1 MFRRCKSCEGISGEK
16 YWIIIDEDGNES
28 GREHMTIVSYL
39 WIESVVYQ
47 DIFLDLVH
55 FIDFTDMT
63 LKNELILFSH
73 HNLKV
78 KRIRGQGYDE
88 AS

>member
-1 MFRRCKSCEGISGEK
+1 
-16 YWIIIDEDGNES
+16 
-28 GREHMTIVSYL
+28 MTIVSYL

-63 LKNELILFSH
+63 LKNELILFSR